1 MLLLSNQNKT
11 KKDKEKDKSI
21 PCVMC
26 ITNDDAVRTGNK
38 RSDVMEIK
46 DSWRGKRKTKKEGN
60 DEKVVTI
67 EENKEPEVGKKK
79 LKN

>member
-1 MLLLSNQNKT
+1 
-11 KKDKEKDKSI
+11 
-21 PCVMC
+21 MC

-38 RSDVMEIK
+38 CSDVMEIK

-67 EENKEPEVGKKK
+67 EENKEPEIGKKK
-79 LKN
+79 LK